1 MRALKDCQVYVEAA
15 VKALFERGNY
25 LFNDHSHHGE
35 PELRAAMVRAGYEA
49 SKLDVRQA
57 FGRGKMFAGLN

>member
-1 MRALKDCQVYVEAA
+1 VEVA